1 MMIKGSALIL
11 FIGGIMLWLFSKMI
25 PLLQFMLMDMVA
37 IFMMCGSMFIL
48 LFCLGISGVGLQFD
62 TIPPGTAIINYIRR
76 DGFIVPQLGKR
87 IFSGESFLDVPKL
100 GLIEDLGKDTV
111 FTWGR
116 KRVRFGLENINYTPD
131 PRHFNMTHALYQL
144 GFDDSDDLYNILNLK
159 NIDPVRERAKK
170 AYYLERMGN
179 IYWNMTHE
187 RPRSVGKLMELLG
200 KRREK
205 NTHFGKP
212 RKHKTPVVNT
222 MQFKTEIP
230 KPVPVEDKYKEMDE
244 WLKSRK

>member
-1 MMIKGSALIL
+1 MMIKGSAIGL
-11 FIGGIMLWLFSKMI
+11 FAGGVMLWVFAKMI
-25 PLLQFMLMDMVA
+25 PMLGLMLMDWVA
-37 IFMMCGSMFIL
+37 VFMMCGGVFIL

-76 DGFIVPQLGKR
+76 DGLIVPLLGKR

-131 PRHFNMTHALYQL
+131 PRHFNMTHTLYTL
-144 GFDDSDDLYNILNLK
+144 GFDDSDDLFNILNLK

-179 IYWNMTHE
+179 VYWNMTHE
-187 RPRSVGKLMELLG
+187 KPRSATKLLEILG
-200 KRREK
+200 RKREK
-205 NTHFGKP
+205 NTPFGKP
-212 RKHKTPVVNT
+212 RKHQAPVANT
-222 MQFKTEIP
+222 MQFKAEVP
-230 KPVPVEDKYKEMDE
+230 KPVEDKYKEMDE